1 MRLRGGSLR
10 NKKTKDE
17 VCLCGS
23 KKSTTGLKKKKYIL
37 YLKSIV
43 MIMARITVVMI
54 VRVVDK
60 NDKLNDV
67 VMYTVYVFCL
77 PC

>member
-1 MRLRGGSLR
+1 M
-10 NKKTKDE
+10 
-17 VCLCGS
+17 CLCGS

-43 MIMARITVVMI
+43 MIMIMTRITVVMI
-54 VRVVDK
+54 VRVVDN